1 MCRSPGNRH
10 AISPS
15 PGAPAASVIAT
26 VSLVVNQPRDP
37 EHPRDRPGTE
47 PVTARSP
54 LALRAVLAATA
65 VVFCVVAA
73 ALVAVYDAGGSPTWL
88 VTLLLVVA
96 VLSAVDLAVV
106 LRRLRRH
113 DRG

>member
-1 MCRSPGNRH
+1 VTP
-10 AISPS
+10 I
-15 PGAPAASVIAT
+15 
-26 VSLVVNQPRDP
+26 DP
-37 EHPRDRPGTE
+37 QHPRDRAGTE

-54 LALRAVLAATA
+54 LTLRAVLAASA
-65 VVFCVVAA
+65 VVTSLAAA
-73 ALVAVYDAGGSPTWL
+73 ALVSVYDAGGSPTWL

-96 VLSAVDLAVV
+96 VISVVDLAVV

>member
-1 MCRSPGNRH
+1 
-10 AISPS
+10 
-15 PGAPAASVIAT
+15 
-26 VSLVVNQPRDP
+26 
-37 EHPRDRPGTE
+37 
-47 PVTARSP
+47 VTARSP

>member
-1 MCRSPGNRH
+1 
-10 AISPS
+10 
-15 PGAPAASVIAT
+15 
-26 VSLVVNQPRDP
+26 VS
-37 EHPRDRPGTE
+37 HRDRAGSE
-47 PVTARSP
+47 PANARSP
-54 LALRAVLAATA
+54 LTLRAILAGAA

-73 ALVAVYDAGGSPTWL
+73 ALVSVFDAGGSPTWL

-96 VLSAVDLAVV
+96 VVSVIDLAVV